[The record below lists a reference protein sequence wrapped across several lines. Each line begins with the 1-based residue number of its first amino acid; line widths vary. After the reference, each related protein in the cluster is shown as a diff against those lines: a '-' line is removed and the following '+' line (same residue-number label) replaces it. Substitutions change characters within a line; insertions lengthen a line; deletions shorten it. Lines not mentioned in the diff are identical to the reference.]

1 MGSPRLPVPGNRVRI
16 KTFAG
21 GCYDGLT
28 GLVIR
33 LDDDNFQSLPPEQYP
48 DARWWRVALD
58 KPACN
63 GGVPVFSDVFLP
75 SELETI

>member
-1 MGSPRLPVPGNRVRI
+1 MGRPRLPVPGDRVRI

-33 LDDDNFQSLPPEQYP
+33 LDDDNFQNLPPEQYP
-48 DARWWRVALD
+48 DATWWRVALD
-58 KPACN
+58 KPADN
-63 GGVPVFSDVFLP
+63 GGIQVSSDVFRP
-75 SELETI
+75 SELEIL